1 MATHEDGR
9 GARDPGTVADDVGAG
24 ADAARATLPATE
36 RAATLLARLLPA
48 GAVLDLGCGTGSDL
62 GALGGRVIGLDPSAA
77 MLGEARAAHPAVPL
91 VRAAAGA
98 LPVRRRSLAGG
109 WASTSLQHLPAVH
122 LPLALADLHR
132 ALAVGAPIS
141 LRLSAG
147 AGVDVSDDTSDLPG
161 RGVTWWTEDALVDL
175 VAGAGF
181 VAVAA
186 TTTATEDPQ
195 RRPHLDLTATR
206 GRTLADTVGPG
217 MRLLV
222 CGLNPSLHAADAGVG
237 YVGPGN
243 RFWPA
248 LAEAG
253 LLPAGADRD
262 PWRLLATAGIGMT
275 DLVKRATP
283 RASDLT
289 AAEYRAGVDRLDR
302 LCTMLAPAAVLLV
315 GLAGWR
321 AGADRAATAGWQ
333 ALRLG
338 SSPVYVMPSTSGL
351 NAGTSRADLVA
362 HLRAAALD
370 PPTAGL

>member
-1 MATHEDGR
+1 MR
-9 GARDPGTVADDVGAG
+9 PGLDAATVAAYDVGA
-24 ADAARATLPATE
+24 ATYAARGTIPATE
-36 RAATLLARLLPA
+36 RAAALVARRLPD
-48 GAVLDLGCGTGSDL
+48 GPLLDLGCGTGNDL
-62 GALGGRVIGLDPSAA
+62 GVLGAGVVGLDPSAA

-98 LPVRRRSLAGG
+98 LPVRPRSLAGA
-109 WASTSLQHLPAVH
+109 WASKSLQHLPAAH

-132 ALAVGAPIS
+132 GLAVGAPIS
-141 LRLSAG
+141 LRLFAG
-147 AGVDVSDDTSDLPG
+147 AGVVTSDADDDLPG
-161 RGVTWWTEDALVDL
+161 RQFTLWDPGALVGL
-175 VAGAGF
+175 VEGAGF
-181 VAVAA
+181 VDVHARTDAGVGKPS
-186 TTTATEDPQ
+186 DWPF
-195 RRPHLDLTATR
+195 LDVTATR

-222 CGLNPSLHAADAGVG
+222 SGLNPSLHAADAGVG

-253 LLPAGADRD
+253 LLPPGADRD
-262 PWRLLATAGIGMT
+262 PWRLLATGGIGMT

-289 AAEYRAGVDRLDR
+289 TAEYRAGVARLDR
-302 LCTMLAPAAVLLV
+302 LCTMLAPEAVLLV

-321 AGADRAATAGWQ
+321 AGADRAATPGWQ
-333 ALRLG
+333 ARHLG
-338 SSPVYVMPSTSGL
+338 ASPVYVMPSTSGL

-362 HLRAAALD
+362 HLRAAAIG
-370 PPTAGL
+370 PPQAAP